1 MKNYIIAT
9 ALATFAT
16 QAMATEYATITN
28 VSPNYRQETINTP
41 IQRCDIVDV
50 PVYGNVGGGNGAS
63 SSDILGGM
71 IIGGLLGGTA
81 SGKDSGAAAGAVIG
95 GLIANDNANRPK
107 QGIVGYKQQQQCT
120 TEYQSTIT
128 NVVKNYTIRYDWNGV
143 VGKSYTYNKYNV
155 GDKIPV
161 TITINAN

>member
-1 MKNYIIAT
+1 
-9 ALATFAT
+9 
-16 QAMATEYATITN
+16 
-28 VSPNYRQETINTP
+28 
-41 IQRCDIVDV
+41 
-50 PVYGNVGGGNGAS
+50 
-63 SSDILGGM
+63 M
-71 IIGGLLGGTA
+71 IMQT
-81 SGKDSGAAAGAVIG
+81 D
-95 GLIANDNANRPK
+95 PK

-155 GDKIPV
+155 GDRIPV

>member
-16 QAMATEYATITN
+16 QAIAAEYATITN
-28 VSPNYRQETINTP
+28 VSPNYRQETVNTP

-71 IIGGLLGGTA
+71 IIGG
-81 SGKDSGAAAGAVIG
+81 
-95 GLIANDNANRPK
+95 
-107 QGIVGYKQQQQCT
+107 
-120 TEYQSTIT
+120 
-128 NVVKNYTIRYDWNGV
+128 
-143 VGKSYTYNKYNV
+143 
-155 GDKIPV
+155 
-161 TITINAN
+161 